1 VKRYLIYI
9 ILLLPSRALCQDLK
23 STDTVYIGEVVI
35 SRSKPDSRLP
45 GFKKF
50 TVESEIPG
58 EYSLSGVAD
67 VLAENSAIFV
77 KSYGLGG
84 SATPSLRGTGASNTK
99 VAWNGIKLENPM
111 LGQTDLSL
119 LPFAMTDRLHISYG
133 GASMEQGSGTAGG
146 IISLENLPCWKQ
158 PLSVTFMP
166 SAASFGTYS
175 FAADV
180 RKGSETFSTMTRA
193 YLQSAENDFT
203 YLNKVY
209 GPEPFSER
217 RKNSQAKNYGI
228 MQELY
233 FMRSE
238 NILSARVWYQRA
250 SRNLPSSLL
259 SLQSANRES
268 QDDEALRV
276 MLDYN
281 VHTPQ
286 GNLFVTG
293 AWLMNR
299 LDYFNYDASIDSR
312 NLSGTWIA
320 RAGMRDISWKK
331 FKIDLLINEELNNVN
346 SGNYQGR
353 KSRNSADLTAIVR
366 STGYGMLNG
375 SLLFREILHGNRFLV
390 PDFSAGLSLKP
401 LKESEYYLKAS
412 ISRSSRVPSM
422 NDLFWSPGGNPD
434 LVNEYA
440 IMPEVGIE
448 LKDLISTSVNL
459 DLDASIYRN
468 SIRNMIQWRPG
479 EFSWWTA
486 SNIGHVYTS
495 GVETSAKLKYSH
507 NRMSSAV
514 KAVYAFTRA
523 TEAKSGEG
531 SVVRNQLVYV
541 PRHQFNAS
549 LHVRY
554 GKIHAGW
561 KVHGNG
567 VRYTVTDNSKHLP
580 AYMVNGFSIGSGH
593 IIMKG
598 TFQADFEIENIFNEE
613 YQTIAWY
620 PLPGRSYNLRLMF
633 QFKTIDNE

>member
-1 VKRYLIYI
+1 M
-9 ILLLPSRALCQDLK
+9 K
-23 STDTVYIGEVVI
+23 SIDTVYIDEIMI
-35 SRSKPDSRLP
+35 SRSKTVSRLP
-45 GFKKF
+45 GFKKMSF
-50 TVESEIPG
+50 GPEVPG
-58 EYSLSGVAD
+58 EYSLSSIAGV
-67 VLAENSAIFV
+67 LSENSAIFV

-111 LGQTDLSL
+111 LGQSDLSL
-119 LPFAMTDRLHISYG
+119 LPFGMTDRLHISYG

-146 IISLENLPCWKQ
+146 IISLENLPEWKQ
-158 PLSVTFMP
+158 PLSVTFIP

-175 FAADV
+175 AVAGI
-180 RKGSETFSTMTRA
+180 RKSSDTFSSVTRA
-193 YLQSAENDFT
+193 YLHSAENDFT

-217 RKNSQAKNYGI
+217 RKNSQSGQYGM

-233 FMRSE
+233 FRRSE

-259 SLQSANRES
+259 ALQSANQES

-281 VHTPQ
+281 IQTRP
-286 GNLFVTG
+286 GNFFVTG

-299 LDYFNYDASIDSR
+299 LDYFNKDASIDSR

-320 RAGMRDISWKK
+320 RAGMSDITWKK
-331 FKIDLLINEELNNVN
+331 VKIDLVINEELHNVN

-353 KSRNSADLTAIVR
+353 KSRNSADLTALVR
-366 STGYGMLNG
+366 STGNGLLNG
-375 SLLFREILHGNRFLV
+375 SLLFREILHGNRLLV
-390 PDFSAGLSLKP
+390 PDFSAGLTLSP
-401 LKESEYYLKAS
+401 LNGREYFLRAS
-412 ISRSSRVPSM
+412 ISRSSRIPSM

-434 LVNEYA
+434 LKNEYA
-440 IMPEVGIE
+440 IMPEIGVE
-448 LKDLISTSVNL
+448 LKEIISPSLNL

-479 EFSWWTA
+479 EFSWWAA

-495 GVETSAKLKYSH
+495 GLETSAKLKYSR
-507 NRMSSAV
+507 NRMASV
-514 KAVYAFTRA
+514 FKAVYAFTRA
-523 TEAKSGEG
+523 TEADRREG
-531 SVVRNQLVYV
+531 SSVRNQLVYV
-541 PRHQFNAS
+541 PLHQFNAS
-549 LHVRY
+549 LHVKY
-554 GKIHAGW
+554 GKIHAAW

-567 VRYTVTDNSKHLP
+567 VRYTVIDNSKYLP
-580 AYMVNGFSIGSGH
+580 AYMVNGFNIGTGH
-593 IIMKG
+593 IILKG
-598 TFQADFEIENIFNEE
+598 TLQADFDIENIFNEE
-613 YQTIAWY
+613 YQTIAFY

-633 QFKTIDNE
+633 KFKTIDNE